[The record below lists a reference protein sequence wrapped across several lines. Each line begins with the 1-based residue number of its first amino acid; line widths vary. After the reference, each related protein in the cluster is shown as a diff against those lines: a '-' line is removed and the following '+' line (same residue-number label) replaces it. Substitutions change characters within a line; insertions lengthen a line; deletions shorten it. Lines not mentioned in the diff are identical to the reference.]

1 MNYLRILRRNIMHKI
16 TLKDGTVIKDLE
28 LNGNNFISKI
38 EISESMF
45 TDNLE
50 IVTIS
55 DGTNESVQKNMK
67 LVQIS
72 NMNGEYWFVLTTKSN
87 QEVENDELKK
97 RLADLTEIVL
107 LGGM

>member
-1 MNYLRILRRNIMHKI
+1 MHKI

-38 EISESMF
+38 EITESMF

-55 DGTNESVQKNMK
+55 DGTNESVQQNMK

>member
-1 MNYLRILRRNIMHKI
+1 MYQI

-28 LNGNNFISKI
+28 LNGNNFISKT
-38 EISESMF
+38 EITESMF

-55 DGTNESVQKNMK
+55 DGANESVQENMK
-67 LVQIS
+67 LVQIA
-72 NMNGEYWFVLTTKSN
+72 NMNDEYWFVLTTKSK
-87 QEVENDELKK
+87 QEVENDELRK

>member
-1 MNYLRILRRNIMHKI
+1 MYQI

-28 LNGNNFISKI
+28 LNGNNFISKT
-38 EISESMF
+38 EITESMF

-55 DGTNESVQKNMK
+55 DGTTESVQENMK
-67 LVQIS
+67 LVQIA
-72 NMNGEYWFVLTTKSN
+72 NMNDEYWFVLTTKSK
-87 QEVENDELKK
+87 QEVENDELRK

>member
-1 MNYLRILRRNIMHKI
+1 MYQI
-16 TLKDGTVIKDLE
+16 TLKDGTAIKDLE
-28 LNGNNFISKI
+28 LNGNNFISKT
-38 EISESMF
+38 EITESMF

-55 DGTNESVQKNMK
+55 DGTNESVQENMK
-67 LVQIS
+67 LVQIA
-72 NMNGEYWFVLTTKSN
+72 NMNDEYWFVLTTKSK
-87 QEVENDELKK
+87 QEVENDELRK

>member
-1 MNYLRILRRNIMHKI
+1 MYQI

-28 LNGNNFISKI
+28 LNGNNFISKT
-38 EISESMF
+38 EINESMF

-67 LVQIS
+67 LVQVV
-72 NMNGEYWFVLTTKSN
+72 NMSGEYWFVLATKSK
-87 QEVENDELKK
+87 QEVENDELRK

>member
-1 MNYLRILRRNIMHKI
+1 MYQI

-28 LNGNNFISKI
+28 LNGNNFISKT
-38 EISESMF
+38 EINESMF

-72 NMNGEYWFVLTTKSN
+72 NVNGEHWFVLAAKSKE
-87 QEVENDELKK
+87 EVENDELRK

>member
-1 MNYLRILRRNIMHKI
+1 MYQI

-38 EISESMF
+38 EITESMF

-55 DGTNESVQKNMK
+55 DGTNESVQQNMK

>member
-1 MNYLRILRRNIMHKI
+1 MYQI

-28 LNGNNFISKI
+28 LNGNNFISKT
-38 EISESMF
+38 EITESMF

-55 DGTNESVQKNMK
+55 DGTNESVQENMK
-67 LVQIS
+67 LVQIA
-72 NMNGEYWFVLTTKSN
+72 NMNDEYWFVLTTKSK
-87 QEVENDELKK
+87 QEVENDELRK
-97 RLADLTEIVL
+97 RLADLTEIAL

>member
-1 MNYLRILRRNIMHKI
+1 MYQI

-28 LNGNNFISKI
+28 LNGNNFISKT
-38 EISESMF
+38 EITESMF

-55 DGTNESVQKNMK
+55 DGTNESVQENMK
-67 LVQIS
+67 LVQIA
-72 NMNGEYWFVLTTKSN
+72 NMNDEYWFVLTTKSK
-87 QEVENDELKK
+87 QEVENDELRK

>member
-1 MNYLRILRRNIMHKI
+1 MYQI

-28 LNGNNFISKI
+28 LNGNNFISKT
-38 EISESMF
+38 EITESMF

-55 DGTNESVQKNMK
+55 DGTNESVQENMK
-67 LVQIS
+67 LVQIV
-72 NMNGEYWFVLTTKSN
+72 NMNDEYWFVLATKSK

>member
-1 MNYLRILRRNIMHKI
+1 MYQI
-16 TLKDGTVIKDLE
+16 TLKDGTVIKNLE
-28 LNGNNFISKI
+28 LNGNNFISKT
-38 EISESMF
+38 EITESMF

-55 DGTNESVQKNMK
+55 DGTNESVQENMK
-67 LVQIS
+67 LVQIANINS
-72 NMNGEYWFVLTTKSN
+72 EYWFVLTTKSK
-87 QEVENDELKK
+87 QEVENDELRK

>member
-1 MNYLRILRRNIMHKI
+1 MYQI

-28 LNGNNFISKI
+28 LNGNNFISKT
-38 EISESMF
+38 EITESMF

-50 IVTIS
+50 IVMIS
-55 DGTNESVQKNMK
+55 DGTNESVQENMK
-67 LVQIS
+67 LVQIA
-72 NMNGEYWFVLTTKSN
+72 NMNDEYWFVLTTKSK
-87 QEVENDELKK
+87 QEVENDELRK